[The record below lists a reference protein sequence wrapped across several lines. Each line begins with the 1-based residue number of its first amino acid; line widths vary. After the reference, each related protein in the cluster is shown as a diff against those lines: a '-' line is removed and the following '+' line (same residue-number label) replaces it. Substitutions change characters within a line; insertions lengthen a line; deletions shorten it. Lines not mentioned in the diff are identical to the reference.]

1 MEKTPSGWEKGE
13 GEEGDGGEEEDRD
26 VVREELEDTLK
37 AIEHQKRMQ
46 RNMSSPPGI
55 SCDEDSDR
63 PHTPSDMESVRLKS
77 KLHASHSMDTIT
89 KVHPYT
95 RILYV

>member
-13 GEEGDGGEEEDRD
+13 GEEGDREEGEGEDRD

-89 KVHPYT
+89 KVL
-95 RILYV
+95 IYV